1 VAASGDITVL
11 DIMGNTL
18 EEREIQLTA
27 TPVYFLT
34 NTLTPKELKS
44 ILSKRQ

>member
-1 VAASGDITVL
+1 VPAGSGITVI

-18 EEREIQLTA
+18 KAPAAELTA

-34 NTLTPKELKS
+34 NTLTAEELKDV
-44 ILSKRQ
+44 LSQR